1 MVILLQVRLVIG
13 GTGSRCHK
21 MRNSTKYLM
30 NGTKRDKSPLF
41 IKTSVQSF
49 KLSTFSSQP
58 NQCGQKSVFIR
69 VQIQGLKHLML
80 ILYFFCISSGDLS
93 EIYFTFW

>member
-30 NGTKRDKSPLF
+30 NGTRRDKSPLF
-41 IKTSVQSF
+41 MKTSVQSF
-49 KLSTFSSQP
+49 KLSTFSNQP
-58 NQCGQKSVFIR
+58 NQRMF
-69 VQIQGLKHLML
+69 L
-80 ILYFFCISSGDLS
+80 ILNVVKNQYLSMCKWKDSS
-93 EIYFTFW
+93 I